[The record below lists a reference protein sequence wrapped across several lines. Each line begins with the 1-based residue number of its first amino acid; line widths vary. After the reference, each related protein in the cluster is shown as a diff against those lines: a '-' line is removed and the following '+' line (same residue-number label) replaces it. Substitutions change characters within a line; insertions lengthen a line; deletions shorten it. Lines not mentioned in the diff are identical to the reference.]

1 MSNETDDVVKTEC
14 EITPNIV
21 ILMLSL
27 IYILNNGVQMR
38 KTDKKIDNA
47 IRDALI
53 AVCDQALV
61 SFEGF
66 QWLTHRVNYDNFPN
80 SLNVICVFSTD
91 EQLAAL
97 RQGGYDIVLRQ
108 LIKQHLTDIN
118 VVMKDINKQV
128 TFDSEQACAA
138 TQHGKKNPHR

>member
-1 MSNETDDVVKTEC
+1 
-14 EITPNIV
+14 
-21 ILMLSL
+21 
-27 IYILNNGVQMR
+27 MR
-38 KTDKKIDNA
+38 KRDKKIDNA

-53 AVCDQALV
+53 AVCNQALV

-66 QWLTHRVNYDNFPN
+66 QWLTHRVNYDNFSN

-91 EQLAAL
+91 EHLANL
-97 RQGGYDIVLRQ
+97 QQGDCGGELRQ

-128 TFDSEQACAA
+128 TFDSEQAYAA
-138 TQHGKKNPHR
+138 THHGKKNPHR

>member
-1 MSNETDDVVKTEC
+1 
-14 EITPNIV
+14 
-21 ILMLSL
+21 
-27 IYILNNGVQMR
+27 MR

-66 QWLTHRVNYDNFPN
+66 QWLTHRVNYDNFPS
-80 SLNVICVFSTD
+80 SLNVICVFSTN

-128 TFDSEQACAA
+128 TFDSEQACVA